1 MQTIAGV
8 LRTIIDQRSGVATPL
23 SQIQVLDNW
32 SSIFALPQEIA
43 CEGMPID
50 KGSAVIE
57 GVCSFV
63 LLPAQHRDNH
73 QCIRAG
79 ILGSEEHLI
88 FQSVEH
94 LDLRVLAI

>member
-1 MQTIAGV
+1 MQTIACV

-50 KGSAVIE
+50 QGSAVIE
-57 GVCSFV
+57 GVCGLFYCLLSIGITTNVSGQESWV
-63 LLPAQHRDNH
+63 LKNT
-73 QCIRAG
+73 
-79 ILGSEEHLI
+79 
-88 FQSVEH
+88 
-94 LDLRVLAI
+94 